1 MFRVALE
8 READVELLALAY
20 ELRCEGCCWKR
31 IALGLGVDWMWL
43 HHAVNAAVRYGIHDR
58 RVVLTDAE
66 FVAVHAM
73 RSHSRLSWCA
83 IAQYLDGS
91 RDSHALQT
99 EYYRR
104 CNRFGLKYGRYRK

>member
-73 RSHSRLSWCA
+73 RARSRLSWNA
-83 IAQYLDGS
+83 IARHLGQKDA
-91 RDSHALQT
+91 HALQC

-104 CNRFGLKYGRYRK
+104 CQRAGLTYGRCRK